1 MFRKFLI
8 VLALSGLCNCAY
20 AQRFALST
28 NALDYAN
35 LGTLNADFSYAL
47 SQHWSIGAGAKY
59 NPFSY
64 KNSEGDEFQNRQR
77 SFALGAR
84 WWPWHIWSGWW
95 MAGKLQYRE
104 YNSGGIKSQTTE
116 EGDSYGGGLSLGYS
130 YMLGTHINVEVGVGA
145 WAGVRNYTVYACPT
159 CGMTEDKGTKAFI
172 LPNDL
177 LLSVSY
183 VF

>member
-1 MFRKFLI
+1 MKRLFLA
-8 VLALSGLCNCAY
+8 VAFVFLCTAAS

-35 LGTLNADFSYAL
+35 FGTLNADLSFAL
-47 SQHWSIGAGAKY
+47 SQHWSVGAGAKY

-64 KNSEGDEFQNRQR
+64 KNAEGESLQNRQR
-77 SFALGAR
+77 SVAVGAR

-104 YNSGGIKSQTTE
+104 YNSGGILSQRTE
-116 EGDSYGGGLSLGYS
+116 EGDSYGGGLSFGYS
-130 YMLGTHINVEVGVGA
+130 YMLGTHINVEAGVGA
-145 WAGVRNYTVYACPT
+145 WTGVRYYTVYACPT
-159 CGMTEDKGTKAFI
+159 CGMTEDKGKKFFV